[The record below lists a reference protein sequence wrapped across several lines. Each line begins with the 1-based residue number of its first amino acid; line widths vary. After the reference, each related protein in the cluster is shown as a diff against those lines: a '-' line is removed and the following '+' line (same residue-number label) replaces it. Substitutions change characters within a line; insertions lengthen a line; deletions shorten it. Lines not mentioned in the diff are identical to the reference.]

1 MEILISIASKI
12 AEYLVAPVGQWL
24 CYSFHYDDNIKN
36 MTDRVN
42 NLGATRDGMQN
53 RVKAAENNV
62 KNIAADVDLWLK
74 KVDDII
80 GKAKEFLEAD
90 KEKKNSSQGAC
101 LNLKQRHKHSK
112 TAKKMLLEIDK
123 LLNVNF
129 DQVSQRPASQDLV
142 TSTYTDYM
150 TFNSRMSIMEELMEA
165 LGDTAINLIGVW
177 GMPGVGK
184 STLVNEVAKKV
195 KEDKLFDEVAISI
208 VKQNSSLERIQKE
221 ISETL
226 DLTLDKETLGERAK
240 LLNARLTKDNNK
252 KRLVI
257 LDDVWE
263 KLDLEKIGIPPKGCK
278 VVVTSRNKDLLTSQ
292 MGTQK
297 DFGLHIL
304 PEEEAWS
311 LFEKLSGN
319 SLKDSNLR
327 SKAMEVSTAC
337 EGLPLGACNSCNC
350 INKQA
355 FS

>member
-1 MEILISIASKI
+1 MNSFLPFDFDRNASQHKEKGNHVISWSVEHIPVRTHFQTLCTIAKIKTGMEILISIASKI

-62 KNIAADVDLWLK
+62 ENIAADVDLWLK

-123 LLNVNF
+123 LLNVNI

-195 KEDKLFDEVAISI
+195 KEEKLFDEVAISI

-252 KRLVI
+252 KT
-257 LDDVWE
+257 
-263 KLDLEKIGIPPKGCK
+263 C
-278 VVVTSRNKDLLTSQ
+278 
-292 MGTQK
+292 
-297 DFGLHIL
+297 H
-304 PEEEAWS
+304 
-311 LFEKLSGN
+311 
-319 SLKDSNLR
+319 LR
-327 SKAMEVSTAC
+327 
-337 EGLPLGACNSCNC
+337 
-350 INKQA
+350 
-355 FS
+355 

>member
-1 MEILISIASKI
+1 MIFGSEQSSSFDFDRNATQHKEKGNHVICWSIEHIPIRTHFQTVCAIAKIKTGMEILISIASKI

-62 KNIAADVDLWLK
+62 ENIAADVYLWLK
-74 KVDDII
+74 EVDDIME
-80 GKAKEFLEAD
+80 KAKEVLEAD

-123 LLNVNF
+123 LLKNVNF
-129 DQVSQRPASQDLV
+129 DHFSQRPASQDLV

-150 TFNSRMSIMEELMEA
+150 PFNSRMSIMEELMEA

-195 KEDKLFDEVAISI
+195 KEEKLFDEVAISI
-208 VKQNSSLERIQKE
+208 VKQNSSLKQIQTE
-221 ISETL
+221 ISDAL
-226 DLTLDKETLGERAK
+226 DLRLDKETLGESK
-240 LLNARLTKDNNK
+240 TSKCEVNK
-252 KRLVI
+252 R
-257 LDDVWE
+257 
-263 KLDLEKIGIPPKGCK
+263 
-278 VVVTSRNKDLLTSQ
+278 Q
-292 MGTQK
+292 Q
-297 DFGLHIL
+297 
-304 PEEEAWS
+304 
-311 LFEKLSGN
+311 
-319 SLKDSNLR
+319 
-327 SKAMEVSTAC
+327 
-337 EGLPLGACNSCNC
+337 
-350 INKQA
+350 
-355 FS
+355 